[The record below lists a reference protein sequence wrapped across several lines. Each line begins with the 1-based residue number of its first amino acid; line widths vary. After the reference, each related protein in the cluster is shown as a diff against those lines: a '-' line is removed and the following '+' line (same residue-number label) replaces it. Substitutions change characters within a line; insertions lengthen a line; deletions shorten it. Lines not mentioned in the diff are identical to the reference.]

1 VGFARIRTENVKI
14 NSVVK
19 SMTQY
24 EHYELRRIDAEI
36 AELERKIAVKNE
48 QRREIVNRKDLNK
61 CKHKNQVIMHGLHV
75 GDEMVSSGYM
85 FCTDF
90 GNKDLNKNEEV
101 SGFIGRCVIY
111 KRS

>member
-1 VGFARIRTENVKI
+1 VGFARIRAENVKI

-48 QRREIVNRKDLNK
+48 QRREIINRKNLNK
-61 CKHKNQVIMHGLHV
+61 INI
-75 GDEMVSSGYM
+75 
-85 FCTDF
+85 
-90 GNKDLNKNEEV
+90 EV
-101 SGFIGRCVIY
+101 SISEVFQNGTISDVIRRNY
-111 KRS
+111 PGKAC

>member
-1 VGFARIRTENVKI
+1 MGFARIRTENVKI

-36 AELERKIAVKNE
+36 AELERKIAAKNE

-61 CKHKNQVIMHGLHV
+61 NEGNNRST
-75 GDEMVSSGYM
+75 SSPIA
-85 FCTDF
+85 
-90 GNKDLNKNEEV
+90 
-101 SGFIGRCVIY
+101 SQWSAR
-111 KRS
+111 